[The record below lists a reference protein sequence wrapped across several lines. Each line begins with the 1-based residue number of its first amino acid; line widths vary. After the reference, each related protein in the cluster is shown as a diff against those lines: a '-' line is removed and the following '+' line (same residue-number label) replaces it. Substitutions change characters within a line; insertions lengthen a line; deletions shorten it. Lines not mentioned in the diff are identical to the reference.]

1 MKLKNAT
8 LLSVTSF
15 SATLFS
21 HGAKPIQLLG
31 RPASIKRLTNFL
43 ATQRSIISR
52 FYDTRTSNSY
62 CRRYLMDDKVQW
74 VIKCGYS
81 YDRTYRFPNGESNS
95 IFCSLLL
102 APLEF
107 PCQLHYP
114 SHWHMFQLHLSLL
127 YFHSASIRGFPPSA
141 AINSEAPHEYF
152 SLNLLPCAGLKFVHV
167 LGFVCLF
174 SCDLMCFSEKVFN
187 IVASY

>member
-1 MKLKNAT
+1 MEQNQ
-8 LLSVTSF
+8 SSYWETSF
-15 SATLFS
+15 YQKADKFW
-21 HGAKPIQLLG
+21 QLSG
-31 RPASIKRLTNFL
+31 VSL
-43 ATQRSIISR
+43 AGLR
-52 FYDTRTSNSY
+52 YRTSNSY

-95 IFCSLLL
+95 IFCSLSL

-127 YFHSASIRGFPPSA
+127 SLPLSRQ
-141 AINSEAPHEYF
+141 SEVFLLQQQLIVRAPHEYF

-167 LGFVCLF
+167 LEFVCAFLVI
-174 SCDLMCFSEKVFN
+174 LCFSEKVFN
-187 IVASY
+187 SVTSY